1 MNPLNFPN
9 MLLFMAAASS
19 FGGRRREAFMS
30 SGLVGRDLP
39 GPPLERLVLPDMGD
53 EAFEEDELSL
63 KIGLG
68 LKMEMKGVNLVGN
81 YEKIERETRREGMTN
96 SRYANEEE
104 IQ

>member
-1 MNPLNFPN
+1 MGTAAGVSWSGRMVNPLNFPN

-39 GPPLERLVLPDMGD
+39 GPPLERFVLPDMGE

-68 LKMEMKGVNLVGN
+68 LECEMRGIN
-81 YEKIERETRREGMTN
+81 YGGKFGEGG
-96 SRYANEEE
+96 
-104 IQ
+104 